1 MGYYYNRYTG
11 EYYVGERDFTKII
24 DSYSKTEFM
33 PEDVLEDNHRK
44 FEEIQEFIIEDIYDL

>member
-1 MGYYYNRYTG
+1 MNNKATYFNRYTG
-11 EYYVGERDFTKII
+11 EYYVGERDFTKIT

-44 FEEIQEFIIEDIYDL
+44 SEEI